1 MGACSFALTEPQSV
15 PLETV
20 QQYNGPICG
29 LGLVVMK
36 QELCFRRDFRAQRA
50 SGGISAHKELGVYHG
65 ELVGKSDVMRAFL
78 AQSEVS
84 GDYDFSRITA
94 VVDMI
99 VSDCTVLRESVWIVD
114 PKAS

>member
-1 MGACSFALTEPQSV
+1 MG
-15 PLETV
+15 
-20 QQYNGPICG
+20 
-29 LGLVVMK
+29 
-36 QELCFRRDFRAQRA
+36 
-50 SGGISAHKELGVYHG
+50 
-65 ELVGKSDVMRAFL
+65 AFL